1 MSKSIY
7 LINPS
12 PDTPAYYSTDVLTH
26 FGFDPITF
34 IADLAITTVA
44 ALVPADFDVE
54 ICDQVISTVKFDHP
68 ADYVGITG
76 KVSQLGN
83 MIKLAQE
90 FRQRGKTIIIG
101 GPFASLNPEAVR
113 PYCDILVSGE
123 LETIAPQLFADL
135 RQGRWQAEY
144 NGDRPDLSLSPI
156 PRWDL
161 YPNHKALQGCIQTS
175 RGCPFECEFCDVIQ
189 YVGRKQRHKSVVQVL
204 AELEFSYKFGYRYIF
219 LADDNFTVYRQ
230 RSKELL
236 TALRDWNNR
245 QTKGQVIFN
254 TQLSIDTARED
265 EILQLCFEAGL
276 VEVFIGIETPNAA
289 SLREAK
295 KSQNLGINL
304 ADQVQR
310 FLDYGIGVVGGMLV
324 GFDADG
330 PDIFERQ
337 YEFAMST
344 PIPTFTLGALVAP
357 STTPLY
363 ARLKQA
369 NRLESNTEAGANTTP
384 WETNITPKQMTHA
397 ELMAG
402 LRWLGNK
409 LYHPAA
415 FGERLL
421 RFIDSLHTPG
431 RVGKVNTMP
440 QNRDVVLRCT
450 QLIRRIPQ
458 LGPEESQMFS
468 RVMKKVRQK
477 PATQKQVMSALF
489 RYMQIR
495 YMYEQNHFW
504 EPHLVEQST
513 PDFTQS
519 ELITFTN
526 YS

>member
-12 PDTPAYYSTDVLTH
+12 PDMPSYYSTDVLTH
-26 FGFDPITF
+26 LGFDPMAF

-54 ICDQVISTVKFDHP
+54 ICDQYVSMVKLDYP
-68 ADYVGITG
+68 ADFVGITG
-76 KVSQLGN
+76 KISQVGN

-90 FRQRGKTIIIG
+90 FRRRGKTVIIG
-101 GPFASLNPEAVR
+101 GSFASLTPDAVR
-113 PYCDILVSGE
+113 PYCDILVRGE
-123 LETIAPQLFADL
+123 IETIAPQLFADL
-135 RQGRWQAEY
+135 KQGRWQAEY
-144 NGDRPDLSLSPI
+144 TGDMPDLSLSPI

-189 YVGRKQRHKSVVQVL
+189 YVGRKQRHKAVAQVL
-204 AELEFSYKFGYRYIF
+204 AELEVSYKLGYRHIF

-245 QTKGQVIFN
+245 QTEGQVIFN
-254 TQLSIDTARED
+254 TQLSIDTAKED

-276 VEVFIGIETPNAA
+276 NEVFIGIEIPNEA
-289 SLREAK
+289 SLRESK
-295 KSQNLGINL
+295 KRQNLGINL
-304 ADQVQR
+304 VDQIQR
-310 FLDYGIGVVGGMLV
+310 FLDHGIEVFAGMIV

-344 PIPTFTLGALVAP
+344 PIPTFSLGALIAP
-357 STTPLY
+357 SSTPLY
-363 ARLKQA
+363 QRLKQA
-369 NRLESNTEAGANTTP
+369 NRLESTTEAGADATP
-384 WETNITPKQMTHA
+384 WETNIIPKQMTRE
-397 ELMAG
+397 ELMVG
-402 LRWLGNK
+402 LCWLGNR

-421 RFIDSLHTPG
+421 RFIDSLNTPG
-431 RVGKVNTMP
+431 RVNKVDNRP
-440 QNRDVVLRCT
+440 QNREAVLRGT

-458 LGPEESQMFS
+458 LGPEESLMFS

-477 PATQKQVMSALF
+477 PAAQKQVMSILF

-495 YMYEQNHFW
+495 YMYEQNRFW
-504 EPHLVEQST
+504 EPHLAEQPA
-513 PDFTQS
+513 PDLSRKVTG
-519 ELITFTN
+519 N
-526 YS
+526 